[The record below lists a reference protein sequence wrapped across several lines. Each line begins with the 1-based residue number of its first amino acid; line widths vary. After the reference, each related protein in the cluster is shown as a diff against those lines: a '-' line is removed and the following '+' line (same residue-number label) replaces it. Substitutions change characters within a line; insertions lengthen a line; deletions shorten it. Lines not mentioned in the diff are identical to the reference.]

1 MAHKNYKEDHKKL
14 QKDRQTDI
22 RTYNIKH
29 TKKEI
34 TKYEIHAW
42 QAYYY
47 YECQHYYQVWPVHY
61 VAQS

>member
-34 TKYEIHAW
+34 TKYEIHA
-42 QAYYY
+42 
-47 YECQHYYQVWPVHY
+47 
-61 VAQS
+61 